1 MQAVDTHLC
10 MHQDTLAPLA
20 VGRHS
25 MPMLLGGQLKD
36 VNSLADH

>member
-10 MHQDTLAPLA
+10 LHQDTLAPLA

-25 MPMLLGGQLKD
+25 MHMLLGGQLKD